1 LKLVI
6 SKINNLLDYI
16 ETTHTEIEEMLSDET
31 YISNSDK
38 DEDTENKIRFP
49 MFNISFYSFIE
60 EFKKI
65 PTQKQFVDYYLLINK
80 DNYNIKIYNEDE
92 RKLHFLKC
100 RLYRTYPSLVRDI
113 HFSLFIKEHT
123 NETKNNFVFY
133 DKQMDLENGID
144 VGMVI
149 KGKIYGV
156 ALFVG
161 SERSYEFRKEKEK
174 NRVKLFDNVNYIE
187 LPKIINHT
195 NKKIQLYDKEDLKML
210 IDKINKKDFKY

>member
-1 LKLVI
+1 MKLVI
-6 SKINNLLDYI
+6 SKINNLLDNI
-16 ETTHTEIEEMLSDET
+16 ETTHTSIEEMLYNKE

-38 DEDTENKIRFP
+38 DETTENKIRFP
-49 MFNISFYSFIE
+49 MFNMSFYKFIE
-60 EFKKI
+60 EFKMI
-65 PTQKQFVDYYLLINK
+65 PSQKQFVEYYLLINQN
-80 DNYNIKIYNEDE
+80 DYNIKIYKKNEE
-92 RKLHFLKC
+92 KLHFLKC

-149 KGKIYGV
+149 KGKLYGV

-161 SERSYEFRKEKEK
+161 TERSYEFRKEKEK
-174 NRVKLFDNVNYIE
+174 NRVKLFENVNYVE
-187 LPKIINHT
+187 LPKIIDYRD
-195 NKKIQLYDKEDLKML
+195 KKIQLYGEEDYKIMVNKIKNKE
-210 IDKINKKDFKY
+210 FKY